1 MYFKLHYDKI
11 KKEIYWDGHL
21 IKKSEF
27 QHIKEEVDKVS
38 KDLWYEEVVKEAEK
52 IGKRYKD
59 G

>member
-38 KDLWYEEVVKEAEK
+38 KDL
-52 IGKRYKD
+52 
-59 G
+59 